1 MKQLIILLCAMGIIF
16 SCAGQST
23 SISIASNKTT
33 SLIFP
38 FMIKHVD
45 RGTKDILV
53 QQVAEAKNILFVK
66 AAVKNFGATNL
77 SVVTEDGSLY
87 GFTINYQ
94 SDPVRLIYHLP
105 VKDKESASFYAR
117 DILDNQGNMHG
128 IKDHSWGVISKV
140 KGIYVKDDI
149 IYYQLQIINKSQ
161 IDYDLDFLHFYL
173 SDKKKVKRTAFQENQ
188 ISPVITAG
196 NTKCIKAN
204 SNSIIVVGIK
214 KFTIPNG
221 RQLVIDIHE
230 KDGGRNLI
238 MKVENKKIIHAAMLP
253 DLK

>member
-1 MKQLIILLCAMGIIF
+1 MKKLINLLFALGIIF

-23 SISIASNKTT
+23 SISITSDKTT
-33 SLIFP
+33 SLVFP
-38 FMIKHVD
+38 FIITHVD
-45 RGTKDILV
+45 RGTKDVLV
-53 QQVAEAKNILFVK
+53 QQVKEAKNILFLK
-66 AAVKNFGATNL
+66 AAVKNFDATNL
-77 SVVTEDGSLY
+77 SVITEDGSLY
-87 GFTINYQ
+87 GFDINYQ

-117 DILDNQGNMHG
+117 DILDNPGNMRG
-128 IKDHSWGVISKV
+128 IADRSWGVISKV

-149 IYYQLQIINKSQ
+149 IYYQLQIINKSP

-188 ISPVITAG
+188 ILPVITAG

-221 RQLVIDIHE
+221 RQFVIDIHE

-238 MKVENKKIIHAAMLP
+238 MKVGNKKIIHAAMLP

>member
-1 MKQLIILLCAMGIIF
+1 MKQLINLLCAMGIFF

-23 SISIASNKTT
+23 SISIASDKTT

-38 FMIKHVD
+38 FIIKHVD

-53 QQVAEAKNILFVK
+53 QQVMEAKNILFLK

-77 SVVTEDGSLY
+77 SVITEDGSLY
-87 GFTINYQ
+87 GFDISYKV
-94 SDPVRLIYHLP
+94 DPPHLIYNLP
-105 VKDKESASFYAR
+105 VKNKESAPFYAR
-117 DILDNQGNMHG
+117 DILDNRGNIHG
-128 IKDHSWGVISKV
+128 ITDRSWGIKSKV
-140 KGIYVKDDI
+140 KGIYIKDNI
-149 IYYQLQIINKSQ
+149 IYYQLQIINKSP

-173 SDKKKVKRTAFQENQ
+173 SDKRKFKRTAFQENE
-188 ISPVITAG
+188 ILPIVTAG
-196 NTKCIKAN
+196 NIKCVKAN
-204 SNSIIVVGIK
+204 SNSMIVAAIK

-230 KDGGRNLI
+230 KDGGRDLL
-238 MKVENKKIIHAAMLP
+238 MKVGNKKIIQAVTLP

>member
-1 MKQLIILLCAMGIIF
+1 MKQLINLLCAMGIIF

-38 FMIKHVD
+38 FIIKHVD
-45 RGTKDILV
+45 SGTKDILV

-87 GFTINYQ
+87 GFDINYQ
-94 SDPVRLIYHLP
+94 PDPVRLIYHLP

-140 KGIYVKDDI
+140 KGIYVKNDI
-149 IYYQLQIINKSQ
+149 IYYQLQIINKSP
-161 IDYDLDFLHFYL
+161 INYDLDFLHFYL
-173 SDKKKVKRTAFQENQ
+173 SDKKKVKRTAFQENH
-188 ISPVITAG
+188 IWPVITAG
-196 NTKCIKAN
+196 NTKCIPAN
-204 SNSIIVVGIK
+204 SNSIIVAAIK

-230 KDGGRNLI
+230 RDGGRNLL
-238 MKVENKKIIHAAMLP
+238 MKVGNNKMIHATVLP

>member
-1 MKQLIILLCAMGIIF
+1 MKPFISLLCAMGIIF

-23 SISIASNKTT
+23 SISVTSDKTT

-38 FMIKHVD
+38 FIIKHVD

-53 QQVAEAKNILFVK
+53 QQVTEAKNILFLK
-66 AAVKNFGATNL
+66 AAVKNFNSTNL
-77 SVVTEDGSLY
+77 SVITEDGSLY
-87 GFTINYQ
+87 GFDINYK
-94 SDPVRLIYHLP
+94 SDPDHLIYHLP

-117 DILDNQGNMHG
+117 DILDNASNMHG
-128 IKDHSWGVISKV
+128 ITDRSWGAISKV

-149 IYYQLQIINKSQ
+149 IYYQLQIINKSP

-173 SDKKKVKRTAFQENQ
+173 SDKKKVKRTAFQEYQ
-188 ISPVITAG
+188 ISPILTVG
-196 NTKCIKAN
+196 NIKCVKAN
-204 SNSIIVVGIK
+204 SNSIIVAALK

-221 RQLVIDIHE
+221 HELVIDIHE
-230 KDGGRNLI
+230 KDGGRNLL
-238 MKVENKKIIHAAMLP
+238 MKVGNKKMIHAAQLP

>member
-1 MKQLIILLCAMGIIF
+1 MKQLISLLFAMGIIF

-23 SISIASNKTT
+23 SISLTADKTT

-38 FMIKHVD
+38 FKIKHVD

-53 QQVAEAKNILFVK
+53 QQVTEAQNILFLK
-66 AAVKNFGATNL
+66 AAIKDFQSTNL

-87 GFTINYQ
+87 GFEIHYN
-94 SDPVRLIYHLP
+94 SDPARLIYHLH
-105 VKDKESASFYAR
+105 VKGKEDISFYAKN
-117 DILDNQGNMHG
+117 ILDNAGNMHG
-128 IKDHSWGVISKV
+128 ISDRSWGIISRV

-149 IYYQLQIINKSQ
+149 IYYQLQIINKSP
-161 IDYDLDFLHFYL
+161 INYDLDFLHFYVC
-173 SDKKKVKRTAFQENQ
+173 DKKKVKRTAFQENE
-188 ISPVITAG
+188 ISPVVTAG
-196 NTKCIKAN
+196 NTRSIKAN
-204 SNSIIVVGIK
+204 SNSIIVAAVK

-230 KDGGRNLI
+230 RDGGRNLL
-238 MKVENKKIIHAAMLP
+238 MKVGNKKMMHADLLP